1 MGVMTKVHGVE
12 GEEELSQVM
21 GEFDSWRVQRRS
33 SRERIPE
40 QLWERATSLA
50 RRHGVS
56 RVAKLLHLAHSG
68 LGRRVA
74 LASSGAGPT
83 PEQVGPSAAQF
94 VEMFMPAPTIAS
106 VRVHTSEP
114 ARTECVIEMVNAL
127 GTKMRVELSGAGLVG
142 LSALCQVFCAAR

>member
-1 MGVMTKVHGVE
+1 MGVMTKVQGME
-12 GEEELSQVM
+12 GDEELSQVM

-50 RRHGVS
+50 RHHGVS

-74 LASSGAGPT
+74 LASGAGPA
-83 PEQVGPSAAQF
+83 PEQFGPSVAQF

-106 VRVHTSEP
+106 VPVHTSEQ
-114 ARTECVIEMVNAL
+114 ARPECVIEMVNAL

-142 LSALCQVFCAAR
+142 LSALCQVFCAGR